1 MTASVA
7 ALAPPTAPSLR
18 TPSVEI
24 ILRCRLDATQPRCG
38 PREVS
43 SDTLRPVYGKHTE
56 CAIAVLSRLAELYDD
71 GKTKL
76 DAREIAKVRN
86 LQAPFVAKVLTS
98 LAHAGLV
105 KGFRGSTGGFVLA
118 RHPRSITL
126 REVYDLFERTDTSL
140 NCPFGG
146 GVCGAGD
153 PCPLHDVLVQVQRDI
168 DRCLE
173 TNFDCFRVAYQELG
187 HRATEHPR
195 IPQAGPR
202 TTFRARSTGSSKRL

>member
-1 MTASVA
+1 M
-7 ALAPPTAPSLR
+7 
-18 TPSVEI
+18 
-24 ILRCRLDATQPRCG
+24 
-38 PREVS
+38 
-43 SDTLRPVYGKHTE
+43 YGKHTE

-76 DAREIAKVRN
+76 DARAIAKTRN

-105 KGFRGSTGGFVLA
+105 KGFRGPTGGFVLA
-118 RHPRSITL
+118 RHPKSITL
-126 REVYDLFERTDTSL
+126 RQVYDLFERTDASL

-146 GVCGAGD
+146 GVCGGGE

-173 TNFDCFRVAYQELG
+173 TNFDCFRLAYQQHGL
-187 HRATEHPR
+187 RAAEQPR
-195 IPQAGPR
+195 IPHAGPR
-202 TTFRARSTGSSKRL
+202 TAFRARSAGASKRL

>member
-1 MTASVA
+1 MNAIGYA
-7 ALAPPTAPSLR
+7 FR
-18 TPSVEI
+18 M
-24 ILRCRLDATQPRCG
+24 
-38 PREVS
+38 
-43 SDTLRPVYGKHTE
+43 YGKHTE

-71 GKTKL
+71 GNMKL
-76 DAREIAKVRN
+76 DAAQIAKARK

-105 KGFRGSTGGFVLA
+105 KGFRGPTGGFVLA
-118 RHPRSITL
+118 RHPRLITL
-126 REVYDLFERTDTSL
+126 RQVYDLFERTDPSL

-187 HRATEHPR
+187 HRAAESLR

-202 TTFRARSTGSSKRL
+202 TAFRARNKGASKRL